1 MMSSQ
6 DAYEAVNK
14 CETYEELAEAIRKI
28 GVHGMIQGRIRTFES
43 EKMALMCENFETFME
58 NGIPNVLTR
67 EFGIRQQAM
76 YIYYSEKGIL

>member
-1 MMSSQ
+1 MMTKQ

-43 EKMALMCENFETFME
+43 EKMAKACEIFDRYMKL
-58 NGIPNVLTR
+58 GLPNVLTR
-67 EFGIRQQAM
+67 EFGIRQQAL
-76 YIYYSEKGIL
+76 YIYYSENK